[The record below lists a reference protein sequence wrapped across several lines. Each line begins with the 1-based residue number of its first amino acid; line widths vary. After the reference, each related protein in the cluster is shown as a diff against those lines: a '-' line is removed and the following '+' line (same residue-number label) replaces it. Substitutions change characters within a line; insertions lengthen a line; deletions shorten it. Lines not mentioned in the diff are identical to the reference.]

1 MKSCAGQKVCVFVH
15 KNLMPCW
22 EMNHDSLTMLCVAQS
37 LSWLNYPSTLY
48 VLKLNIWRA
57 YEDEFTDF
65 SVTYSIGLILLSCS
79 RTSRL
84 IHYWCCSHQN
94 AIVRTACARLL
105 VSLVSKVGVDK
116 VMTQTRDMRDKILIA
131 GSNLLTEG
139 SLDTR

>member
-1 MKSCAGQKVCVFVH
+1 
-15 KNLMPCW
+15 
-22 EMNHDSLTMLCVAQS
+22 MLPYFSAD
-37 LSWLNYPSTLY
+37 TL
-48 VLKLNIWRA
+48 
-57 YEDEFTDF
+57 
-65 SVTYSIGLILLSCS
+65 LI
-79 RTSRL
+79 
-84 IHYWCCSHQN
+84 CCSHQN